1 MLIFHLLVLHNFVA
15 GADFTPGQYTATFT
29 SGATTATA
37 SIPIVADDINEP
49 TEQFSLRLYIDG
61 AGYGMGLQKGI
72 IATATVSI
80 LLSKFVYIYLTD
92 VRISISCDYNVSNNN
107 NIKQL

>member
-1 MLIFHLLVLHNFVA
+1 MWNDIPPA

-37 SIPIVADDINEP
+37 SIPIVADDINES

-61 AGYGMGLQKGI
+61 AGYGMGLQKGNTTEVVVTI
-72 IATATVSI
+72 ISS
-80 LLSKFVYIYLTD
+80 SKHIFVLWSSKLTTIARFSHNKD
-92 VRISISCDYNVSNNN
+92 
-107 NIKQL
+107 NI